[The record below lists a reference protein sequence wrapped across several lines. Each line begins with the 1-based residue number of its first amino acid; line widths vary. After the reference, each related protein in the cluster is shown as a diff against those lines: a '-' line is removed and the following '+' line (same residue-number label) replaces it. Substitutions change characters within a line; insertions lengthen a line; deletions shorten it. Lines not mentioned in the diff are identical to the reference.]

1 MKMTREEAIRNFRER
16 WASLAISGSE
26 DKAEFLRRHGFQY
39 VYCDCFLC
47 EYVEKDDI
55 RDCDKCPIEWPET
68 RIDMYYKCSR
78 SFYGDWERARTP
90 EERKH
95 LAAIIRDLPEKKE
108 PKPEPKFSIGDKVYP
123 VSKTVPEFE
132 KDIEDDAHWRNS
144 KQRGYFFVTDI
155 DENKTKATGE
165 TVYICNYRDGYAD
178 GNYFFESDLRPY
190 VEPTPKPKFKPGDR
204 IRIKPMSEIQMIVD
218 AGPVFG
224 GWSHGMTEYTEK
236 VYTVQR
242 FINGMDGVFGY
253 RLREIF
259 YSWDE
264 RFLDLVVDEPEVKKE
279 YPKELQAEWVGFK
292 VGDRVRV
299 KKGLVPDK
307 WYDNVRFAQEMSP
320 YLNADAV
327 ITRVS
332 DPYGYRLNIDGG
344 KWFWSKGMLEPMPS
358 MFKAGDRVRVNGN
371 IGTVRGIIKAHPPV
385 GIEFD
390 NPVIGGHDFNDH
402 LPAGKKG
409 HCYFHL
415 YKEIELLP
423 HNHCPEDKTVPV
435 QTITIK
441 FKGPETI
448 CTIKNQFGTFKGKAK
463 CHPTDQWNEK
473 TGADLALGRA
483 VDKFNEYEPDA

>member
-1 MKMTREEAIRNFRER
+1 MKMTKEEAIRNFREH

-26 DKAEFLRRHGFQY
+26 DKNEYLRRHGFPHI
-39 VYCDCFLC
+39 CCNCFLC
-47 EYVEKDDI
+47 EYAEEDDI
-55 RDCDKCPIEWPET
+55 KDCDKCPVEWPET
-68 RIDMYYKCSR
+68 NTDMDYKCGS
-78 SFYGDWERARTP
+78 SFYGYWERAKSP
-90 EERKH
+90 EERKR

-178 GNYFFESDLRPY
+178 GNYFFESDLRPC

-279 YPKELQAEWVGFK
+279 YPKEIDGEWVGGQPKLK

-299 KKGLVPDK
+299 KSNGRVGTIKGIQDK
-307 WYDNVRFAQEMSP
+307 WPP
-320 YLNADAV
+320 Y
-327 ITRVS
+327 
-332 DPYGYRLNIDGG
+332 
-344 KWFWSKGMLEPMPS
+344 
-358 MFKAGDRVRVNGN
+358 
-371 IGTVRGIIKAHPPV
+371 IGV
-385 GIEFD
+385 EFD
-390 NPVIGGHDFNDH
+390 EPIFNGHNFNDH
-402 LPAGKKG
+402 LPKGKDG
-409 HCYFHL
+409 HCYFYNEGQL
-415 YKEIELLP
+415 ELPP

-483 VDKFNEYEPDA
+483 VEKFNEYEPDDA

>member
-1 MKMTREEAIRNFRER
+1 MKMTREEAIRNFREH

-39 VYCDCFLC
+39 ICCSCFLC
-47 EYVEKDDI
+47 EYAEEDDI
-55 RDCDKCPIEWPET
+55 MDCDKCPIEWPET
-68 RIDMYYKCSR
+68 RTDMYYKCSR
-78 SFYGDWERARTP
+78 SFYGDWEGAESP
-90 EERKH
+90 EERKR

-123 VSKTVPEFE
+123 VSKTVPGFE
-132 KDIEDDAHWRNS
+132 DNIKEEVHWQKS
-144 KQRGYFFVTDI
+144 EPRGYFFVTDI

-279 YPKELQAEWVGFK
+279 YPKEIDGEWVGGKSVFK

-299 KKGLVPDK
+299 KTMEQIKKEFPLTPFGSYQCGRDSFNDSMACLCGKTFIIQDITRGYVKGLTTSWSIAP
-307 WYDNVRFAQEMSP
+307 EM
-320 YLNADAV
+320 L
-327 ITRVS
+327 
-332 DPYGYRLNIDGG
+332 
-344 KWFWSKGMLEPMPS
+344 
-358 MFKAGDRVRVNGN
+358 
-371 IGTVRGIIKAHPPV
+371 
-385 GIEFD
+385 
-390 NPVIGGHDFNDH
+390 
-402 LPAGKKG
+402 
-409 HCYFHL
+409 
-415 YKEIELLP
+415 ELLP
-423 HNHCPEDKTVPV
+423 PINQCPEDKTITL
-435 QTITIK
+435 QTIK
-441 FKGPETI
+441 VRLKGPETI
-448 CTIKNQFGTFKGKAK
+448 CTIQNNLGTFRGRAK
-463 CHPTDQWNEK
+463 CHPDDAWDEA
-473 TGADLALGRA
+473 TGISLALERA
-483 VDKFNEYEPDA
+483 AENLKGARNR